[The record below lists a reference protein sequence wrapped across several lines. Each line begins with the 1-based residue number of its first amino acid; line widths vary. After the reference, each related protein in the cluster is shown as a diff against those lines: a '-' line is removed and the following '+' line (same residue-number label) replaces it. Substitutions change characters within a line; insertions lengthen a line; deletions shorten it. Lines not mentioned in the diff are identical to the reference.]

1 MALVFLPA
9 KVVMYLITAFNPTVP
24 VDIGGKLYLQNWSLT
39 HEGGCNSYFENSNFL
54 PVSRS

>member
-9 KVVMYLITAFNPTVP
+9 KVVMYLITAFNPTMP
-24 VDIGGKLYLQNWSLT
+24 VDSEGNCISKTGSLLMKT
-39 HEGGCNSYFENSNFL
+39 VDNSYFENSNFL